1 MKKPKRWDSHLDC
14 AMVLGNASGR
24 VRDDN
29 QKTKSA
35 GNLFMKLA
43 WAEAPIRD
51 GMDASPCCAWK
62 NSNLEER

>member
-43 WAEAPIRD
+43 WAEAPIEMGWTLRPAAR
-51 GMDASPCCAWK
+51 GRTAT
-62 NSNLEER
+62 